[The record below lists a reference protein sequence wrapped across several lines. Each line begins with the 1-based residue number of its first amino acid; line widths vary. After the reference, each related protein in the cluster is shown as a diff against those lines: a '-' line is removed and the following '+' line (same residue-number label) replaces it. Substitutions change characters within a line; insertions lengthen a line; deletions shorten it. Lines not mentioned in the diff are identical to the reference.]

1 MSEDEAWR
9 PWRSEADMHDH
20 QARKAAL
27 DEEQRLIQA
36 AENAGRVSEAA
47 HNAACV
53 ALRDHRARNAPAH
66 SPQASANGA
75 VFGAVIITAE
85 GD

>member
-1 MSEDEAWR
+1 MTAEE
-9 PWRSEADMHDH
+9 H
-20 QARKAAL
+20 QAHEAPLA
-27 DEEQRLIQA
+27 EERRLIQDVEA
-36 AENAGRVSEAA
+36 AGRVSEAA

-66 SPQASANGA
+66 APSPSANGAGA

-85 GD
+85 GAD